1 MEINSN
7 TPPLFESQ
15 QVYTDLNQLNKIR
28 LQGQSDQGAALK
40 AVAKQFESMF
50 TQMMLKSMRSANAVF
65 GQDNP
70 LNTPEM
76 KFRQQMYDD
85 QLTVSLSEGR
95 GMGLAD
101 VLYRQ
106 LSRQFIE
113 DNSSEKTDQGFRTV
127 TANPY
132 TETHT
137 VPQRLKDAKAMN
149 GLDSV
154 NDFIN
159 LVTPYAKK
167 IADNINAD
175 YRYLVA
181 QAALETGWGQHS
193 IRDQNGNHSFNLF
206 NIKADTRW
214 SGQSVAVPT
223 IEFVNGVPQTETASF
238 RRYNSIED
246 SFNDYES
253 FIQQPRYEKALAQ
266 TDDSAVFIQ
275 ELHKAGYATD
285 PKYAQKIQSIVD
297 QYFNDDIA
305 ANTISE
311 LPL

>member
-1 MEINSN
+1 MNINPN

-15 QVYTDLNQLNKIR
+15 QVYTDLNQLNNIR
-28 LQGQSDQGAALK
+28 RQGETDQGAALK

-106 LSRQFIE
+106 LSRQFI
-113 DNSSEKTDQGFRTV
+113 DDDSSAKTDQGFRTT

-132 TETHT
+132 SETHSL
-137 VPQRLKDAKAMN
+137 PQRLQDAKAMN
-149 GLDSV
+149 DLDSS
-154 NDFIN
+154 NDFIA
-159 LVTPYAKK
+159 LVTPYAKQIAEK
-167 IADNINAD
+167 INTD

-193 IRDQNGNHSFNLF
+193 IRDKNGNHSFNLF
-206 NIKADTRW
+206 NIKADSRW

-223 IEFVNGVPQTETASF
+223 IEYVKGIPQTETASF
-238 RRYNSIED
+238 RRYSSIED
-246 SFNDYES
+246 SFKDYEN
-253 FIQQPRYEKALAQ
+253 FIQQPRYQKALANAQ
-266 TDDSAVFIQ
+266 NPEVFIN
-275 ELHKAGYATD
+275 ELHQAGYATD
-285 PKYAQKIQSIVD
+285 PKYVEKIQSIVN
-297 QYFNDDIA
+297 QYFNDDLA
-305 ANTISE
+305 VLNRQE